1 MSGEVV
7 TSETP
12 APAQPS
18 ASAPSTPASELPS
31 GAAPATDGGAAPEQ
45 TQQQQTDQQ
54 QPVAPAAPEP
64 AQPQQEG
71 RANRRFSDLS
81 RERNQALQEAAY
93 WRGVAEAARTGQQPP
108 AQPQAT
114 PTPAQPSGPPNPAD
128 YPGKEYDPRY
138 AADLAKHEIRMEQ
151 KAEAERQAE
160 ADRQAAENRAIAEG
174 RTRWETVCQTARAA
188 GEGFENA
195 ETVLTSRNVPRS
207 TMDLITTSDNPVHVA
222 EYFGRK
228 PDDLRAVL
236 AMPPLEQ
243 ARAITRLDARI
254 SANLDRARAAA
265 PASPPA
271 PTPAPAPQQPSPVAI
286 PTAPLAGAPPRFN
299 PAQASPSDVD
309 ARLAELKRQRGEG
322 DGAAWSGSAI
332 RL

>member
-18 ASAPSTPASELPS
+18 AAAPSTPASELPS

-45 TQQQQTDQQ
+45 TQQQTEQ
-54 QPVAPAAPEP
+54 QPVPEG
-64 AQPQQEG
+64 QEG
-71 RANRRFSDLS
+71 DGERNKGRERFDRRFSDLS
-81 RERNQALQEAAY
+81 RRAREAELTAAEERGRRIALEEAM
-93 WRGVAEAARTGQQPP
+93 RSGLRPSE
-108 AQPQAT
+108 AQPAPQ
-114 PTPAQPSGPPNPAD
+114 PAKPEGPPNPAD

-160 ADRQAAENRAIAEG
+160 ADRRAAENRAIAEG
-174 RTRWETVCQTARAA
+174 RTRWEAVCQTARAA

-286 PTAPLAGAPPRFN
+286 PTAPSAGAPPQRN
-299 PAQASPSDVD
+299 PEAMSPSEVD
-309 ARLAELKRQRGEG
+309 ARLEQLRQQRRASWGG
-322 DGAAWSGSAI
+322 
-332 RL
+332 